1 MLASIGNGLGVW
13 QNHGD
18 MGVANT
24 AQYQTRIPVSTA
36 VDVLPPY
43 AVVRLVSSATDES
56 VGETVWT
63 VAATDEDSDPHVYVL
78 GNKTLTNASGDR
90 GDAMFW
96 PLGRIAYDPAD
107 GEPAINE
114 TWGPKAGEYLL
125 RKGYLGFRCA
135 GEADGN
141 TAVFAR
147 TSAGDADLIVRIT
160 GSVRVAAGSGGSDC
174 EGSAFEADASGNW
187 PSGVGSMG
195 SGVGHNAYTGYLQRR
210 ECLLDPWEDYGDEV
224 YVDDMNGRK
233 LVVGDRYQVVRQG
246 SVGGVASY
254 TTRDDPAG
262 SVASGDSGDSG
273 DSGSGSGDDC
283 EEIHVLDCPA
293 SGSGDSGSGSGD
305 GCVYV
310 GEVSISNVGGVCTG
324 TFTLTIPTRIVRVPR
339 CSNGG
344 SA

>member
-1 MLASIGNGLGVW
+1 MAGELNFLTGRTADELRELHRSSRDRVSRPLTSEVAGSWHASFVRIEGAPTVDGGV
-13 QNHGD
+13 NYYPG
-18 MGVANT
+18 
-24 AQYQTRIPVSTA
+24 TA
-36 VDVLPPY
+36 VAFDAATATWIDVGDAN
-43 AVVRLVSSATDES
+43 AVWVVSSTGES
-56 VGETVWT
+56 LSLGEIRQALLFGDGGPAVGSGSGSGSGAETGGVKP
-63 VAATDEDSDPHVYVL
+63 VFMAGGA
-78 GNKTLTNASGDR
+78 GGD
-90 GDAMFW
+90 
-96 PLGRIAYDPAD
+96 
-107 GEPAINE
+107 
-114 TWGPKAGEYLL
+114 
-125 RKGYLGFRCA
+125 
-135 GEADGN
+135 
-141 TAVFAR
+141 V
-147 TSAGDADLIVRIT
+147 IVRIT

-254 TTRDDPAG
+254 TTRDDPT
-262 SVASGDSGDSG
+262 SPVTSGDSGDSG

-339 CSNGG
+339 CSTGG

>member
-107 GEPAINE
+107 GTPAINE
-114 TWGPKAGEYLL
+114 VWGPKAGTFLL

-147 TSAGDADLIVRIT
+147 VPEVDLDDEYPGYGYGSYDDGDGGATWSHDATINIGCDTGTGNVIGDVVRYTHVLFVRRGRPTVSTSLEVLEEDKVIVQTACKEWIDPAT
-160 GSVRVAAGSGGSDC
+160 VELTCVDGVPTLDFTTEKVRV
-174 EGSAFEADASGNW
+174 
-187 PSGVGSMG
+187 
-195 SGVGHNAYTGYLQRR
+195 
-210 ECLLDPWEDYGDEV
+210 
-224 YVDDMNGRK
+224 
-233 LVVGDRYQVVRQG
+233 VV
-246 SVGGVASY
+246 
-254 TTRDDPAG
+254 
-262 SVASGDSGDSG
+262 
-273 DSGSGSGDDC
+273 C
-283 EEIHVLDCPA
+283 
-293 SGSGDSGSGSGD
+293 
-305 GCVYV
+305 
-310 GEVSISNVGGVCTG
+310 GVC
-324 TFTLTIPTRIVRVPR
+324 P
-339 CSNGG
+339 
-344 SA
+344 

>member
-1 MLASIGNGLGVW
+1 MPQFNDWGER
-13 QNHGD
+13 
-18 MGVANT
+18 AN
-24 AQYQTRIPVSTA
+24 S
-36 VDVLPPY
+36 L
-43 AVVRLVSSATDES
+43 AVVNATYETIPSGAIVAVSGAPDAKGRPVVGKPTANGQPGCLIVTGQSILPANSTDGEPTGWATFD
-56 VGETVWT
+56 TPAP
-63 VAATDEDSDPHVYVL
+63 AA
-78 GNKTLTNASGDR
+78 
-90 GDAMFW
+90 F
-96 PLGRIAYDPAD
+96 DPAD
-107 GEPAINE
+107 GTPVLGEE
-114 TWGPKAGEYLL
+114 WGPGEGSWLL
-125 RKGYLGFRCA
+125 RKGKPGFRID
-135 GEADGN
+135 GPPDADGPRVIVVRVG
-141 TAVFAR
+141 AAD
-147 TSAGDADLIVRIT
+147 GDLIVRIT

-254 TTRDDPAG
+254 TTRDDPT
-262 SVASGDSGDSG
+262 SPVTSGDSGDSG

-305 GCVYV
+305 GCVFI
-310 GEVSISNVGGVCTG
+310 GDITISNDGGTCTG
-324 TFTLTIPTRIVRVPR
+324 SFTLSIPTRIVRVPR
-339 CSNGG
+339 CSTGG